1 MTSVTKQ
8 NTSNADRVVHWATRL
23 LGLGAAVLLFAM
35 MVLTFVDVMGRYF
48 FDAPV
53 TGGFEVTELMMAA
66 LIFAG
71 LPLVTAGNEQ
81 VAVDLLDY
89 SMPRTVKRIRDVLV
103 NLLCAGMLAI
113 LSYRLWLKASEQVS
127 YGDQTAIL
135 NIPAAPVTFFM
146 SFSTAF
152 STLVLLALT
161 WGTLFSRP
169 GSGHQQEH

>member
-1 MTSVTKQ
+1 MTSVSKQ
-8 NTSNADRVVHWATRL
+8 KTSNADRVVHWATRL

-53 TGGFEVTELMMAA
+53 PGGFEVTELMMAA

-89 SMPRTVKRIRDVLV
+89 SMPRTLKRIRDVLV

-135 NIPAAPVTFFM
+135 NIPSAPVTFFM

-152 STLVLLALT
+152 SVLVLLALT
-161 WGTLFSRP
+161 WASLFNRP
-169 GSGHQQEH
+169 KSGHPQEH

>member
-1 MTSVTKQ
+1 LTSAISQKA
-8 NTSNADRVVHWATRL
+8 NNADRVVQWATRL

-35 MVLTFVDVMGRYF
+35 MVLTFVDVWGRYF
-48 FDAPV
+48 FNSPV
-53 TGGFEVTELMMAA
+53 PGGFEVTELMMAA

-71 LPLVTAGNEQ
+71 LPLVTAGNEH

-89 SMPRTVKRIRDVLV
+89 SMPHGMKKFRDALV

-135 NIPAAPVTFFM
+135 NIPSAPVTFFM

-152 STLVLLALT
+152 SALVLLALI
-161 WGTLFSRP
+161 WGKLVGRSS
-169 GSGHQQEH
+169 SGHQQEL